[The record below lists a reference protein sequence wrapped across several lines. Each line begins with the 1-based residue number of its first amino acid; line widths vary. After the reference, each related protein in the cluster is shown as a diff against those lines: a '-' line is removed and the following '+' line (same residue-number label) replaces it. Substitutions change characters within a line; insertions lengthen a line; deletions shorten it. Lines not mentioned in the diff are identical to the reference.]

1 MTQKKRLVELLKDF
15 DKPNEDEWDEE
26 ELEIYRDE
34 EAVKELERL
43 YGELADYLLKNGVIV
58 PPCKVGDELFAIF
71 EGYITTARV
80 IALYFDCRGGMF
92 DLNIRTSQ
100 QTVNGFKHII
110 FKDFTF
116 DDYGKKLFRTANEA
130 EQALKERDK

>member
-1 MTQKKRLVELLKDF
+1 MNQRERLIGWIMDSVGGCARHWAEVIADG
-15 DKPNEDEWDEE
+15 
-26 ELEIYRDE
+26 I
-34 EAVKELERL
+34 LER
-43 YGELADYLLKNGVIV
+43 GGLA

-92 DLNIRTSQ
+92 DLNIRTNQ
-100 QTVNGFKHII
+100 KTVNGFKHII

-116 DDYGKKLFRTANEA
+116 DDYGKKLFRTVDEI
-130 EQALKERDK
+130 EQAVKERDGK